1 MRASFHFLVIGLSSH
16 VLCVD
21 GELGRDEMADRE
33 DEMNLLLRV
42 VVFGIR
48 AEIGASEISYQAN
61 ERTQYPRAQTTISRG
76 GRHHG
81 NRIQPSRPVRHSL
94 QNKRSDFQKVP
105 VGTDLPARLMNP
117 THCDAQGMK
126 L

>member
-1 MRASFHFLVIGLSSH
+1 MGASFHFLVIGLSSH

-48 AEIGASEISYQAN
+48 AEIWGFGDQLSGK
-61 ERTQYPRAQTTISRG
+61 RAHTI
-76 GRHHG
+76 
-81 NRIQPSRPVRHSL
+81 PP
-94 QNKRSDFQKVP
+94 
-105 VGTDLPARLMNP
+105 GTDDDFKGGPSPWQPYP
-117 THCDAQGMK
+117 TQQACQTQLTK
-126 L
+126 